1 MVRTIIDGKADFVR
15 KTTIIVMAA
24 LIAMAGALVG
34 IMASQAS
41 AASTTPHFSVTG
53 STLGVKSAQ
62 PGQSVAFYFTATNTG
77 STSEQSDFIY
87 SLTNT
92 SVAGEGYECPLN
104 SNGFDI
110 SPDSPACEL
119 NTLPSGHTAQSA
131 IIVTMPNNTSPV
143 KVKACL
149 SNEASPLLICKTLK
163 VSMNGP

>member
-1 MVRTIIDGKADFVR
+1 MV
-15 KTTIIVMAA
+15 A
-24 LIAMAGALVG
+24 LLATAGALVG

-87 SLTNT
+87 TLTNT
-92 SVAGEGYECPLN
+92 SVAGEGSYICPLN

-110 SPDSPACEL
+110 DPDTSACEL
-119 NTLPSGHTAQSA
+119 NTLPAGHTAQSA
-131 IIVTMPNNTSPV
+131 IVATMPNNTSPV
-143 KVKACL
+143 HVKACL
-149 SNEASPLLICKTLK
+149 SNEASKHLTCKTLT
-163 VSMNGP
+163 VSMDGP